1 VAHDLGDQNRLHAA
15 PQLLGHEREAEEV
28 WVDSTALAQHIA
40 AELAQPLLDAARA
53 EGLVLAGAAAGAPS
67 LLSPPP

>member
-1 VAHDLGDQNRLHAA
+1 
-15 PQLLGHEREAEEV
+15 V